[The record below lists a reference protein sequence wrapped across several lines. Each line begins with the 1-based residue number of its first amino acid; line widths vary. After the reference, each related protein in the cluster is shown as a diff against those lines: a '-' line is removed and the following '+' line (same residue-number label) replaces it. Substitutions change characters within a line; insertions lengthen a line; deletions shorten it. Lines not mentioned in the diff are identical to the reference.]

1 MQSKT
6 SFSNLTLFKRCLSRY
21 WPLWV
26 IIFAIMTFLGP
37 VPLGSTLSYLESQHI
52 PAKELL
58 EASGNNVYDT
68 LRMMPAYCA
77 VAGILAA
84 IASFDFLFST
94 KLTGLMSSIP
104 TKRRSVFVQHYLAG
118 AVMLLSSLLV
128 TAIAILAVQ
137 AAHHAVTFSI
147 VLEVFAV
154 SALECLI
161 FYSIAVFCCTLT
173 GHFLVAIAL
182 YGLVNLAAAILWAL
196 LSWFISSYV
205 FGVNSLSGGRWL
217 VWLSPALQLMTK
229 SDITETGFTG
239 WPWVW
244 IYTAVAAVLTV
255 LACVLFQKRHMERAQ
270 DTVAFPKLRP
280 VLKYIVTFYAA
291 LGLPLMVSSVAEVS
305 DVQFS
310 LPTHLLLTVVSAI
323 IGYFI
328 SEMIIQ
334 KSLRVFQKKHWIG
347 IAAAALV
354 CCLVVCGLRL
364 DWPGIGHRIPD
375 PEQVDAVM
383 MQAGDNF
390 YADSEESIEAVEK
403 LHRSVLDAFD
413 NGEIEEMDAFD
424 ERESSYI
431 SLNYLLKNGETES
444 RQYAFVYDADF
455 AKTVEDTLNSE
466 PLRSENIQINP
477 PLPVDAA
484 HIADAII
491 YWHDKDSA
499 SDEWQQMNLT
509 AADMADLY
517 ENGIRPDCMTAAF
530 GETKLHFDESL
541 AAEQYEATIEISLY
555 EPGDQPTT
563 SSWYVSYT
571 PNTDTENTNA
581 WLTAHGVKLTP
592 GFTPSA

>member
-6 SFSNLTLFKRCLSRY
+6 SFSNFTLFKRCLSRY
-21 WPLWV
+21 WPLWL
-26 IIFAIMTFLGP
+26 IIFVIMTFLGP
-37 VPLGSTLSYLESQHI
+37 VPLGSTLSYLESQRI

-58 EASGNNVYDT
+58 EASGLNVCDF
-68 LRMMPAYCA
+68 LSMMPAYAA

-84 IASFDFLFST
+84 VASFDFLFST
-94 KLTGLMSSIP
+94 RLTGLMSSIP
-104 TKRRSVFVQHYLAG
+104 ASRRSVFLQHYLAG

-128 TAIAILAVQ
+128 TAVAILGVQ
-137 AAHHAVTFSI
+137 AAHHVVTFSI

-161 FYSIAVFCCTLT
+161 FYSIAVFCCNLT

-182 YGLVNLAAAILWAL
+182 YGLVNLAGAILWVL
-196 LSWFISSYV
+196 LSWLIATYT
-205 FGVNSLSGGRWL
+205 FGVNSLSGGKWL
-217 VWLSPALQLMTK
+217 IWLSPAVELMEK
-229 SDITETGFTG
+229 SDFPTEGFAG
-239 WPWVW
+239 WPCVL

-255 LACVLFQKRHMERAQ
+255 LACVLFRKRHMERAQ

-291 LGLPLMVSSVAEVS
+291 LGLPLMMASVAEVR
-305 DVQFS
+305 DMHFS
-310 LPTHLLLTVVSAI
+310 LPMHLLLTVISAV

-364 DWPGIGHRIPD
+364 DWLGIGHRIPD
-375 PEQVDAVM
+375 PGEVNAVV

-390 YADSEESIEAVEK
+390 YVDSEAGIEAVQN
-403 LHRSVLDAFD
+403 LHRSILDAFD
-413 NGEIEEMDAFD
+413 NGEIDPDD
-424 ERESSYI
+424 ERESVFI
-431 SLNYLLKNGETES
+431 SLVYLLKNGETES
-444 RQYAFVYDADF
+444 RQYVFAYDADF
-455 AKTVEDTLNSE
+455 AKTVEDALNRE
-466 PLRSENIQINP
+466 PLRSENIEINP

-484 HIADAII
+484 HIGDAWI
-491 YWHDKDSA
+491 YWHDQNSA
-499 SDEWQQMNLT
+499 SDEWQQMALT

-530 GETKLHFDESL
+530 GETKLHFDQSL
-541 AAEQYEATIEISLY
+541 ADQQYEVTIEISLY
-555 EPGDQPTT
+555 ESDDKPGT
-563 SSWYVSYT
+563 SNWYLSYT
-571 PNTDTENTNA
+571 PNTNTGNTNA
-581 WLTAHGVKLTP
+581 WLTAHGIKLTP
-592 GFTPSA
+592 GFTPTA

>member
-6 SFSNLTLFKRCLSRY
+6 SFSNLTLCKRCLSRY

-37 VPLGSTLSYLESQHI
+37 VQLGSTLSYLESQHI

-58 EASGNNVYDT
+58 EASGNNVYDN

-84 IASFDFLFST
+84 VASFDFLFST

-104 TKRRSVFVQHYLAG
+104 TKRSSVFVQHYLAG

-137 AAHHAVTFSI
+137 AAHHAVTFSV

-182 YGLVNLAAAILWAL
+182 YGLVNLAAGILWAL

-205 FGVNSLSGGRWL
+205 FGVNSLSGGKWL
-217 VWLSPALQLMTK
+217 FWFSPALQLMNV
-229 SDITETGFTG
+229 SGFPEEGFTG

-244 IYTAVAAVLTV
+244 IYTAVAAILTV
-255 LACVLFQKRHMERAQ
+255 LACVLLQKRHMERAQ

-291 LGLPLMVSSVAEVS
+291 LGLPLMISSVAEVS

-310 LPTHLLLTVVSAI
+310 LPTHLLLTVISAV

-347 IAAAALV
+347 IAASALA

-364 DWPGIGHRIPD
+364 DWLGIGHRIPD
-375 PEQVDAVM
+375 PSEVDAVM

-390 YADSEESIEAVEK
+390 YVNSEEGIEAVEN
-403 LHRSVLDAFD
+403 LHRSVLEAFD
-413 NGEIEEMDAFD
+413 NGEIEAFD
-424 ERESSYI
+424 ERESIYI
-431 SLNYLLKNGETES
+431 SLNYLLKNGEVES
-444 RQYAFVYDADF
+444 RQYAFAYNADF
-455 AKTVEDTLNSE
+455 AKTVEDALNRE

-477 PLPVDAA
+477 PLPVDAD
-484 HIADAII
+484 HIADA
-491 YWHDKDSA
+491 WVNWKDEDSA
-499 SDEWQQMNLT
+499 SVEWQQMHLT

-517 ENGIRPDCMTAAF
+517 ENGIRPDCMQDAF
-530 GETKLHFDESL
+530 GQTGLHFDKEL
-541 AAEQYEATIEISLY
+541 ADKQYEATIEISLY
-555 EPGDQPTT
+555 EPGESPTT

-581 WLTAHGVKLTP
+581 WLEAHGVKLTP
-592 GFTPSA
+592 GFIPTA

>member
-26 IIFAIMTFLGP
+26 IIFVIMTFLGP
-37 VPLGSTLSYLESQHI
+37 VALGSTLSYLESQHI

-58 EASGNNVYDT
+58 EASGANVYDT
-68 LRMMPAYCA
+68 LRKMPLYTA

-84 IASFDFLFST
+84 VASFDFLFST

-104 TKRRSVFVQHYLAG
+104 TKRSSVFLQHYLAG

-182 YGLVNLAAAILWAL
+182 YGLVNLAAGILWAL

-205 FGVNSLSGGRWL
+205 FGVNSLSGGKWL

-255 LACVLFQKRHMERAQ
+255 LACILFQKRHMERAQ

-291 LGLPLMVSSVAEVS
+291 LGLPLMMSSVAEVS

-310 LPTHLLLTVVSAI
+310 LPTHLLLTVVSAV

-347 IAAAALV
+347 IAAAAVV

-390 YADSEESIEAVEK
+390 YVNSEKGIEAVEE
-403 LHRSVLDAFD
+403 LHRSILDAFD
-413 NGEIEEMDAFD
+413 NGVIQEMD
-424 ERESSYI
+424 ERESAYI
-431 SLNYLLKNGETES
+431 SLNYLLKNGEVEA
-444 RQYAFVYDADF
+444 RQYAFAYNADF
-455 AKTVEDTLNSE
+455 AKTVEDALNRE

-477 PLPVDAA
+477 PLPVDAD
-484 HIADAII
+484 HIADA
-491 YWHDKDSA
+491 WVNWRDEGSE
-499 SDEWQQMNLT
+499 SDEWQQMHLT

-517 ENGIRPDCMTAAF
+517 ENGIRPDCMQDAF
-530 GETKLHFDESL
+530 GATGLHFDKEL
-541 AAEQYEATIEISLY
+541 ADKQYEATIEISLY
-555 EPGDQPTT
+555 EPSEGPTT

-592 GFTPSA
+592 GFTPGA

>member
-6 SFSNLTLFKRCLSRY
+6 SFSNLTLCKRCLSRY

-26 IIFAIMTFLGP
+26 FIFVIMTFLGP
-37 VPLGSTLSYLESQHI
+37 VQLGSTLSYLDSQHI

-58 EASGNNVYDT
+58 ESSGLNVYDT

-84 IASFDFLFST
+84 VASFDFLFST

-104 TKRRSVFVQHYLAG
+104 TKRRGVFVQHYLAG

-128 TAIAILAVQ
+128 TAVAILIVQ

-147 VLEVFAV
+147 VLEVFAA

-161 FYSIAVFCCTLT
+161 FYSIAVFCCNLT

-182 YGLVNLAAAILWAL
+182 YGLVNLAAGILWAL
-196 LSWFISSYV
+196 LSWFIATYV
-205 FGVNSLSGGRWL
+205 FGVNSLSGGQWL
-217 VWLSPALQLMTK
+217 FWFSPVLKLMGE
-229 SDITETGFTG
+229 SDIAVEGFTG

-244 IYTAVAAVLTV
+244 IYTAVAAALTV
-255 LACVLFQKRHMERAQ
+255 LACVLFQKRHAERAQ

-291 LGLPLMVSSVAEVS
+291 LGLPLMISSVAEVS

-310 LPTHLLLTVVSAI
+310 LPTHLLLTVISAV

-347 IAAAALV
+347 IAASALV

-364 DWPGIGHRIPD
+364 DWLGIGHRIPD
-375 PEQVDAVM
+375 PSEVDAVM

-390 YADSEESIEAVEK
+390 YVDSEEGIEAVQN

-413 NGEIEEMDAFD
+413 NGVIQAYD
-424 ERESSYI
+424 ERESIYI
-431 SLNYLLKNGETES
+431 SLNYLLKNGEVEA
-444 RQYAFVYDADF
+444 RQYAFAYNADF
-455 AKTVEDTLNSE
+455 AGTVEAALNSE

-477 PLPVDAA
+477 PLPVDAD
-484 HIADAII
+484 HIADA
-491 YWHDKDSA
+491 WVNWRDEGSA
-499 SDEWQQMNLT
+499 SDEWQQMHLT
-509 AADMADLY
+509 AADMEDLY

-530 GETKLHFDESL
+530 GETKLHFDKEL
-541 AAEQYEATIEISLY
+541 AEQQYEATIEISLY
-555 EPGDQPTT
+555 EPGEGPTT

-571 PNTDTENTNA
+571 PNTNTEHTNA
-581 WLTAHGVKLTP
+581 WLEAHGVKLTP
-592 GFTPSA
+592 GYTPTA